1 MINTLLEL
9 FELIVPRGLLGGS
22 KPRTNTVT
30 KAIWH
35 HANGTMATPCAKTQH
50 HNVDIINEAHKQR
63 WPGFTS
69 QKYRNAMGEL
79 FTIGYHQVID
89 FNNNIVVRTRD
100 FAEEGAHCIGMN
112 RSSIGTLM
120 IGNYDGCSGEYVPP
134 EKEHLIY
141 EAWKNIKAF
150 APHLTLIDNVPHRKY
165 ATKSCFGDSLP
176 DDYVQQ
182 VILRQMPHVDVIIDA
197 EEEKRVASLQ
207 KALIELLQR
216 YIALLTQRMTGK
228 RLSAREI

>member
-9 FELIVPRGLLGGS
+9 FETIVPRGLLGGS

-79 FTIGYHQVID
+79 YTIGYHQIID
-89 FNNNIVVRTRD
+89 IVNNKIIQTRD
-100 FAEEGAHCIGMN
+100 FGEEGAHCISQN
-112 RSSIGTLM
+112 RSSIGTLI
-120 IGNYDGCSGEYVPP
+120 IGNYDKCSGEYIP
-134 EKEHLIY
+134 EDREHLIY
-141 EAWKNIKAF
+141 EAWKNIKAY
-150 APHLTLIDNVPHRKY
+150 APHVTINDNYPHRKFSS
-165 ATKSCFGDSLP
+165 KSCFGNSLP
-176 DDYVQQ
+176 DDYIQKIIRKFTPLAEV
-182 VILRQMPHVDVIIDA
+182 RPVD
-197 EEEKRVASLQ
+197 EEKVKFQ
-207 KALIELLQR
+207 KQLIILLEQF
-216 YIALLTQRMTGK
+216 IALLTMKISGK
-228 RLSAREI
+228 RLSGRE